1 MHINH
6 EADLLPANQKERLSD
21 DNAIKTYLTFVG
33 DANSICPSGSM
44 GAGGIDTIQQLRQ
57 KIMSGASP
65 SQFKDAM
72 DAVNKQVGNRAFLQ
86 FVQSLSSQNINMDNH
101 AIAAAGLTDDG
112 RPLTHR
118 DTVQQ
123 AFGHH
128 DVGQMREY
136 TGPLAQISTAALGA
150 HAYSSNGRVAFA
162 DIPDMYTQ
170 AHEAAHAVQQTALR
184 SGLQLKGGIG
194 AEGDKY
200 EQHAD
205 MVADAVV
212 QGKSAEALLDQIA
225 GGPTTVVPGMAGT
238 TGPVQMIT
246 EKEHKQNVRKDQIN
260 KGTFAQRK
268 QQGLLSRSGRHEL
281 LELTYEDSHAQKLH
295 ELNEQFEI
303 FLAHELEKHATT
315 VARQMARFIGGFQS
329 FDEAKSFIEKNL
341 ESRLEHTEVDVH
353 SRRRTNRKRLP
364 YVLNLT
370 EERRQRNNY
379 DYSEKNLY
387 PSVTKFFSDRGF
399 DLVPN
404 EYVYGWS
411 DDIEAVNLKLEW
423 LKQFKNHVEHVN
435 PTEKNRAIRK
445 HVRKVYNSVKL
456 NHMLLSQMG
465 YFGGSMEFR
474 AGIEKDLE
482 YWVYLISTKTRVPK
496 NSLLYPA
503 PKQMLPYKTS
513 KEESRLPYLNQFSI
527 SIGHAEFSKAKHIPD
542 RERKRLEEAF
552 EKFQDEKGDD
562 AVRQLNELV
571 GAPGHRGYWDLSN
584 LLGLIDL
591 YPDGEDRRKTLY
603 TNPLRWSWSRKEY
616 DDVQHENPFY
626 GPVEDLNWLHPSDIT
641 DPRLH
646 DEAATSG
653 HSFKETLAN
662 SPTRA
667 HVVGRSANILLTPE
681 SATWAFR
688 KKLKRLDTVEKFNR
702 VYGEYVG
709 EFGND
714 RSGISRAKS
723 SLLQSWKHEL
733 EEKRELVLYDA
744 VEKVRD
750 WYENARA
757 THKPIY
763 AGPSGHTL
771 GYLNLYAHAYDQDE
785 LAIALG
791 TEPRMLEKP
800 TLEEARAVMLASLI
814 GKKEHHSYDEVMTA
828 AHGIKTEFDRDN
840 EKNKLK
846 YGYPGNYGDV
856 FHTDVDWIQ
865 EAAERAR
872 ITVVN
877 RYKDREEYVPV
888 LYQWALN
895 LFSNADEMQKWVS
908 TPAYLETDEEQQYSD
923 KRKMMK
929 DVVFSSGLWVVTL
942 VFIIWQAL
950 THFKDSLG
958 SSMNMTNSSW
968 DPLNETS
975 LSLNT
980 NLTNSTD
987 IPQLQGLSPLFWVPI
1002 MLAFSTLCADVYL
1015 LKREMRTASAYAIR
1029 TIGRLGPQVSSKI
1042 MSAALGLGLTYTV
1055 LNFKDPSES
1064 PEDTLAPERAFASA
1078 LFREFVLF
1086 TLNNAVV
1093 VALPNMLSYC
1103 VSVLASKCGKGSMES
1118 KTLQYDDNHIRK
1130 VLLLHTSRSILISLL
1145 TSALQAGGQLSSN
1158 PYDSEVIVA
1167 NLMLHLITELLVDRI
1182 TISHEWAEKMYNE
1195 DARQTMLAISSKALG
1210 HPSFSKKPSQYTHF
1224 GRDPKLHSSD
1234 EKLIW
1239 TLTSSADLWLLLKAI
1254 IAVLSFTIWAAT
1266 YRKVG
1271 PEKARA
1277 VTVLANLIIAIF
1289 LSYKRIRDTG
1299 TDNANKLPVLI
1310 RGYRWLWS
1318 CLPAAITRL
1327 QTRTYSEH
1335 EPDLERGEEQG
1346 TEVSELPRTTDV
1358 LVSIIEQ
1365 APELVHDD
1373 DFGSYKNPDI
1383 SFDDLLEKVSQMA
1396 LAPTTTS
1403 QTDIEEVSKT
1413 TDVKKKA
1420 STMSS
1425 ANSRLDEMLTSS
1437 LQLVQ
1442 FKKWITG
1449 TAMPQLGKHD
1459 ALSPENH
1466 IEHMSGGLSSEER
1479 RQNFRNSLA
1488 ENGVERGIAHGDR
1501 LQCFL
1506 DTVYQWAIGGR
1517 DEHIRPDVESVL
1529 RHALNLPGEGMVE
1542 FNLSPG
1548 GILEKIAARLNAV
1561 IHVNGINTNTGELN
1575 PYGSVGSGNHHYHL
1589 LHYGQHFEPL
1599 WPAYVQI
1606 ETPLY

>member
-1 MHINH
+1 MHINL
-6 EADLLPANQKERLSD
+6 ETELLPAVQEELLSD
-21 DNAIKTYLTFVG
+21 NCAIKTKPLEFKAVI
-33 DANSICPSGSM
+33 DA
-44 GAGGIDTIQQLRQ
+44 AH
-57 KIMSGASP
+57 
-65 SQFKDAM
+65 
-72 DAVNKQVGNRAFLQ
+72 KQMGNRAFLQ
-86 FVQSLSSQNINMDNH
+86 FAQSLYSKNTNIDDH
-101 AIAAAGLTDDG
+101 TIAAAGLSDDG
-112 RPLTHR
+112 RLLTHV
-118 DTVQQ
+118 DTIQR

-128 DVGQMREY
+128 DVSQMREH
-136 TGPLAQISTAALGA
+136 TGPAARTSAEVLGA

-162 DIPDMYTQ
+162 DTPDLYTQ

-184 SGLQLKGGIG
+184 NGLQLKGGVG

-205 MVADAVV
+205 MVANAVV
-212 QGKSAEALLDQIA
+212 QGKSAETILDRVA
-225 GGPTTVVPGMAGT
+225 GRPTTVVAGMAGT

-246 EKEHKQNVRKDQIN
+246 EQEHKKNVRKDQIN
-260 KGTFAQRK
+260 IGTFAQRK
-268 QQGLLSRSGRHEL
+268 QQSLLSQSGRHEL
-281 LELTYEDSHAQKLH
+281 LELTYEDSRAQKLH

-303 FLAHELEKHATT
+303 FLAHELEKHATI
-315 VARQMARFIGGFQS
+315 VARQMARFIGGFQN

-364 YVLNLT
+364 HVLNLT
-370 EERRQRNNY
+370 ESLREQHDY

-387 PSVTKFFSDRGF
+387 PSMIRFFSDRGF
-399 DLVPN
+399 DPVPD

-411 DDIEAVNLKLEW
+411 DDIEVVNLKLEW
-423 LKQFKNHVEHVN
+423 LQQFKRQVERVN

-482 YWVYLISTKTRVPK
+482 YWVYLMSTKTRVPK

-527 SIGHAEFSKAKHIPD
+527 SIGHAEFSKAKHIPN
-542 RERKRLEEAF
+542 RERKRLEEAL

-562 AVRQLNELV
+562 AIWQLNELA
-571 GAPGHRGYWDLSN
+571 GAPGHRGYWNLSN
-584 LLGLIDL
+584 LLGLINR

-603 TNPLRWSWSRKEY
+603 TNLLRWSWSRKEY
-616 DDVQHENPFY
+616 EDVQHENPFY
-626 GPVEDLNWLHPSDIT
+626 GPVQDLNRLHPSYIK
-641 DPRLH
+641 DPRLY
-646 DEAATSG
+646 DEAATSS

-688 KKLKRLDTVEKFNR
+688 KKLKRLDTVKKFNR

-709 EFGND
+709 EVGND
-714 RSGISRAKS
+714 RSRISRAKS

-733 EEKRELVLYDA
+733 EQKRELVLHDA
-744 VEKVRD
+744 VEKVKD

-791 TEPRMLEKP
+791 IEPRMLEKP
-800 TLEEARAVMLASLI
+800 TLEEARAMMLASLI

-828 AHGIKTEFDRDN
+828 AHGIKTEFDRNDG
-840 EKNKLK
+840 KNKLK

-856 FHTDVDWIQ
+856 FYTDIGWIQ

-877 RYKDREEYVPV
+877 RYKDREEYAPV
-888 LYQWALN
+888 LRQWALN
-895 LFSNADEMQKWVS
+895 LFSDADELKKWVS
-908 TPAYLETDEEQQYSD
+908 TPAYLEIDEDQQYSD

-929 DVVFSSGLWVVTL
+929 DVVFSSGLWVVML
-942 VFIIWQAL
+942 VFIIWQSL
-950 THFKDSLG
+950 TNFKDSLG

-975 LSLNT
+975 LSQNT

-987 IPQLQGLSPLFWVPI
+987 IPQIQGLSPLFWIPI

-1029 TIGRLGPQVSSKI
+1029 TIGRFGPQVSSKI

-1055 LNFKDPSES
+1055 LNLKNPSES
-1064 PEDTLAPERAFASA
+1064 PEDALDPERAFASA

-1118 KTLQYDDNHIRK
+1118 KTLQYDDDHIRK
-1130 VLLLHTSRSILISLL
+1130 VLLSHASRSILITLL

-1158 PYDSEVIVA
+1158 PFDSEVIVA

-1182 TISHEWAEKMYNE
+1182 TISHKWAEKIYGE
-1195 DARQTMLAISSKALG
+1195 DARQFMLGVSSKALG
-1210 HPSFSKKPSQYTHF
+1210 HPSFSKKPYQYTHF
-1224 GRDPKLHSSD
+1224 GRDPRLLSPD
-1234 EKLIW
+1234 EKFIW
-1239 TLTSSADLWLLLKAI
+1239 TITSSGDHWLFMKAI
-1254 IAVLSFTIWAAT
+1254 IVVLSFTIWAVT
-1266 YRKVG
+1266 YRNVG
-1271 PEKARA
+1271 PERART
-1277 VTVLANLIIAIF
+1277 VTVIANLVIAIF

-1299 TDNANKLPVLI
+1299 TDTDNKLTVFMRL
-1310 RGYRWLWS
+1310 YRRLRS
-1318 CLPAAITRL
+1318 HLSAAIDLL
-1327 QTRTYSEH
+1327 QIRTYTMQ
-1335 EPDLERGEEQG
+1335 EPDLERGK
-1346 TEVSELPRTTDV
+1346 ELKLAV
-1358 LVSIIEQ
+1358 N
-1365 APELVHDD
+1365 EL
-1373 DFGSYKNPDI
+1373 K
-1383 SFDDLLEKVSQMA
+1383 
-1396 LAPTTTS
+1396 
-1403 QTDIEEVSKT
+1403 KT
-1413 TDVKKKA
+1413 TDVFISMVEQTPELVNDDVFGTYKRPD
-1420 STMSS
+1420 MSFNDLFEKVGQMTSSEFPFQTRVEELSCNSDIKQAMPS
-1425 ANSRLDEMLTSS
+1425 ANSRPYEMLAGL
-1437 LQLVQ
+1437 LQPEEIR
-1442 FKKWITG
+1442 KWMTG
-1449 TAMPQLGKHD
+1449 TSTPQYVEFD
-1459 ALSPENH
+1459 VLSPENY
-1466 IEHMSGGLSSEER
+1466 IEGTQGRLSPGER
-1479 RQNFRNSLA
+1479 RTNFRNSLA
-1488 ENGVERGIAHGDR
+1488 ENGLERGVAEGDR

-1506 DTVYQWAIGGR
+1506 DTVYQWTIGGR
-1517 DEHIRPDVESVL
+1517 DEHIRPDVETIL
-1529 RHALNLPGEGMVE
+1529 RRELNLTGEGMVE
-1542 FNLSPG
+1542 FNVSSSGL
-1548 GILEKIAARLNAV
+1548 IEEIAERLNAV
-1561 IHVNGINTNTGELN
+1561 IHVYDINTNTGELN
-1575 PYGSVGSGNHHYHL
+1575 PYGSVGSGNNHYHI

-1599 WPAYVQI
+1599 WPADIYM
-1606 ETPLY
+1606 ETPL